1 MCRGCKRFEHE
12 VIGWNSY
19 NQKQKLIIAERLES
33 YLAKCVE
40 QRFEIVDEQLLL
52 QQIQHQQISFKQ
64 EQSPFCW
71 VFDLLRAGASQ
82 INDLEEY
89 GLQLYPD
96 LTAPTLT
103 EVCDAIDRDYYALSC
118 AYFDRYIAPG
128 QLTK

>member
-1 MCRGCKRFEHE
+1 M
-12 VIGWNSY
+12 
-19 NQKQKLIIAERLES
+19 
-33 YLAKCVE
+33 AKCVE
-40 QRFEIVDEQLLL
+40 QRFNIIDEPLLL
-52 QQIQHQQISFKQ
+52 QQIQHQQIPFKQ

-82 INDLEEY
+82 INNLEEY

-128 QLTK
+128 QPTK